1 VWSGVAVGKASPLQ
15 DVDSVLALVKEETL
29 RPVLGGDA
37 EEVVEGP

>member
-1 VWSGVAVGKASPLQ
+1 
-15 DVDSVLALVKEETL
+15 VKEETL